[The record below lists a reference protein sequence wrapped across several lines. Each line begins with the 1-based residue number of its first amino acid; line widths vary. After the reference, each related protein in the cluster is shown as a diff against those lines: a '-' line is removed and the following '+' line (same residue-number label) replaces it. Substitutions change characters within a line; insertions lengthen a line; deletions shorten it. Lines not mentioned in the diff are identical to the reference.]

1 MFDAFTKLGKWLF
14 IAIWLTIV
22 IAVFFGESI
31 TKFVLHEMPFMGT
44 SFTRVAWEQAGQCSG
59 KACALDISCPRGGM
73 FRDLQRHHLV
83 PGTRRTMVEQMLGK
97 GEQGSEEHCALYPL
111 GMCGGF
117 GIDMDYLRICYGH
130 DDRIASVS
138 HHQN

>member
-1 MFDAFTKLGKWLF
+1 
-14 IAIWLTIV
+14 
-22 IAVFFGESI
+22 
-31 TKFVLHEMPFMGT
+31 
-44 SFTRVAWEQAGQCSG
+44 
-59 KACALDISCPRGGM
+59 
-73 FRDLQRHHLV
+73 
-83 PGTRRTMVEQMLGK
+83 MVEQMLGK

-111 GMCGGF
+111 GMCSGF